1 MVHINFDSK
10 ASIYEQNALV
20 QKSASAVL
28 LGLVAIQG
36 DEDVLDLGCGSGRTT
51 REIALLTK
59 GLVVGTD
66 ISDSMIDEAIR
77 KNEDRSNVRYLVKDA
92 ECLGFSDTFDVIYC
106 NSAFQWFSH
115 PEKVLEHCF
124 TALKAGGRMGIQAPA
139 TSIYC
144 PNFVTA
150 VEKVRT
156 HPATKETFGFFKN
169 PWMFLESEDEY
180 RNLFEKC
187 GFKVVTCIIIEESN
201 RYTIDQVYGIY
212 QSGAENGYLN
222 QSFYSVPLTDAYIE
236 TFRSLIKHSFND
248 QADESGIVALK
259 FNRIYLVAK
268 KPKYHD
274 SGAPAVGGGFFQR
287 FLHQEAP

>member
-28 LGLVAIQG
+28 LGLMAIQE

-51 REIALLTK
+51 KEIALLTK

-66 ISDSMIDEAIR
+66 ISDCMIDEAIH
-77 KNEDRSNVRYLVKDA
+77 KNEGRPNVRYLVKDA

-139 TSIYC
+139 TTIYC
-144 PNFVTA
+144 PNFVNA
-150 VEKVRT
+150 IEKVRT
-156 HPATKETFGFFKN
+156 TQPPKKSLA
-169 PWMFLESEDEY
+169 FLKI
-180 RNLFEKC
+180 RGCFWKARMN
-187 GFKVVTCIIIEESN
+187 T
-201 RYTIDQVYGIY
+201 GIF
-212 QSGAENGYLN
+212 LR
-222 QSFYSVPLTDAYIE
+222 SVD
-236 TFRSLIKHSFND
+236 
-248 QADESGIVALK
+248 LK
-259 FNRIYLVAK
+259 W
-268 KPKYHD
+268 
-274 SGAPAVGGGFFQR
+274 
-287 FLHQEAP
+287 

>member
-10 ASIYEQNALV
+10 APSYEQNALV
-20 QKSASAVL
+20 QKSASEVL
-28 LGLVAIQG
+28 LGLIAIRD
-36 DEDVLDLGCGSGRTT
+36 DEVVLDLGCGSGRTT
-51 REIALLTK
+51 REIALHTK

-66 ISDSMIDEAIR
+66 ISESMINEAIR
-77 KNEDRSNVRYLVKDA
+77 KNDGRLNIRYFVKDA
-92 ECLGFSDTFDVIYC
+92 GCLDFTSAFHVIYC

-124 TALKAGGRMGIQAPA
+124 TALKADGRMGIQAPA
-139 TSIYC
+139 TSMYC

-156 HPATKETFGFFKN
+156 HPATTTTFGFFKN

-180 RNLFEKC
+180 RNLFERC
-187 GFKVVTCIIIEESN
+187 GFEVVKCTIIEESA
-201 RYTIDQVYGIY
+201 RYTMDQVYGIY

-222 QSFYSVPLTDAYIE
+222 QSFYSVPLTDEYVE
-236 TFRSLIKHSFND
+236 TFRSLIKKSLKE
-248 QADESGIVALK
+248 QADESGMVDLK

-268 KPKYHD
+268 KPKK
-274 SGAPAVGGGFFQR
+274 R
-287 FLHQEAP
+287 LC

>member
-10 ASIYEQNALV
+10 ASVYEQNALV
-20 QKSASAVL
+20 QKSASSVL
-28 LGLVAIQG
+28 LGLMAIQK

-66 ISDSMIDEAIR
+66 ISESMIDEAIR
-77 KNEDRSNVRYLVKDA
+77 KNEGRPNVRYLVKDA

-115 PEKVLEHCF
+115 PKKVLEHCF

-156 HPATKETFGFFKN
+156 HSATKKTFGFFKETKSKYKITLY
-169 PWMFLESEDEY
+169 FLITSKAFLQT
-180 RNLFEKC
+180 LFIYKVRSIVC
-187 GFKVVTCIIIEESN
+187 YSFGGSPFVVVSQLFKRV
-201 RYTIDQVYGIY
+201 
-212 QSGAENGYLN
+212 
-222 QSFYSVPLTDAYIE
+222 
-236 TFRSLIKHSFND
+236 
-248 QADESGIVALK
+248 
-259 FNRIYLVAK
+259 
-268 KPKYHD
+268 
-274 SGAPAVGGGFFQR
+274 
-287 FLHQEAP
+287 

>member
-10 ASIYEQNALV
+10 AAVYEQNALV

-28 LGLVAIQG
+28 LGLMSIRE

-59 GLVVGTD
+59 GLALGTD
-66 ISDSMIDEAIR
+66 ISESMIGEAIQ
-77 KNEDRSNVRYLVKDA
+77 KNDGRLNLRYLVKDA
-92 ECLGFSDTFDVIYC
+92 ESLGFTGKFDVVYC
-106 NSAFQWFSH
+106 NSAFQWFAN
-115 PEKVLEHCF
+115 PRKVLEQCF
-124 TALKAGGRMGIQAPA
+124 TALKADGRMGIQAPA
-139 TSIYC
+139 TSMYC

-150 VEKVRT
+150 IEKVRH
-156 HPATKETFGFFKN
+156 HPATRATFGFFKN

-180 RNLFEKC
+180 RNLFERC
-187 GFKVVTCIIIEESN
+187 GFEVVTCKIIEESA

-222 QSFYSVPLTDAYIE
+222 QSFYTIPLTDEYVK
-236 TFRSLIKHSFND
+236 TFRSLIKKSFKE
-248 QADESGIVALK
+248 QADESGMVDLK

-268 KPKYHD
+268 KPKNT
-274 SGAPAVGGGFFQR
+274 
-287 FLHQEAP
+287 

>member
-1 MVHINFDSK
+1 MAHINFDSK
-10 ASIYEQNALV
+10 ATLYEQNALV

-28 LGLVAIQG
+28 LGLIAIRE

-51 REIALLTK
+51 RDITLLTK

-66 ISDSMIDEAIR
+66 ISERMIDEAIR
-77 KNEDRSNVRYLVKDA
+77 KNEGRPDVRYLVQDA

-115 PEKVLEHCF
+115 PKKVLEHCF

-150 VEKVRT
+150 IEKVRN
-156 HPATKETFGFFKN
+156 HPATKEMFGFFKN
-169 PWMFLESEDEY
+169 PWMFLENEREY
-180 RNLFEKC
+180 RDLFEKS
-187 GFKVVTCIIIEESN
+187 GFEVVTCSIIEEAN
-201 RYTIDQVYGIY
+201 CYTIDQVYGIY

-236 TFRSLIKHSFND
+236 TFRSLVRHSLIE
-248 QADESGIVALK
+248 QADESGIVTLK

-268 KPKYHD
+268 KPECHD
-274 SGAPAVGGGFFQR
+274 SGTSLITDRSNPVQK
-287 FLHQEAP
+287 